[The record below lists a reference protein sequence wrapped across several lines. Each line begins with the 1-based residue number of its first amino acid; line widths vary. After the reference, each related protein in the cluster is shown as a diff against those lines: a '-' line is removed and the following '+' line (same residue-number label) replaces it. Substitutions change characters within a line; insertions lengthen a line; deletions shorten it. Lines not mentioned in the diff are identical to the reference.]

1 LKRLLALA
9 AFLLTACSESQGP
22 NDYIKIAGGGLV
34 FNYRY
39 SQATMVVVIKQ
50 VKTLPEGGKIEAL
63 FDLPGLTARD
73 VQSRPIQ
80 PGKLTYKL
88 ESSILNGIKKG
99 EPLKVTI
106 RLLDA
111 NQKELETEETSFTSD
126 ADQSTLPSKPLVDPS
141 KPNYVPQLE
150 NLE

>member
-1 LKRLLALA
+1 MKRLLIICMTLA
-9 AFLLTACSESQGP
+9 ACSESQGP
-22 NDYIKIAGGGLV
+22 NDYFKIAGGGLV

-39 SQATMVVVIKQ
+39 AQATMVVVLKQ
-50 VKTLPEGGKIEAL
+50 VKTLPEGGQFEAL

-73 VQSRPIQ
+73 RQTRPVIA
-80 PGKLTYKL
+80 GKLTYKM
-88 ESSILNGIKKG
+88 ESNYLKGLKKG
-99 EPLKVTI
+99 EPLNVTI

-111 NQKELETEETSFTSD
+111 MGKELEVEETKFTSD
-126 ADQSTLPSKPLVDPS
+126 VDQSTLPSKPLVDPS